1 VCAYLHPPGFRCRSM
16 TSARLLLRA
25 GLGLLALMLPA
36 GAIARPSDAPP
47 NGTFASAQLISGSA
61 GSVGG
66 SNVGAGLEAGDGPIA
81 GNGGG
86 ARVWYR
92 WTAPAS
98 GSASVD
104 THGSSFD
111 TLLGVFTGSSLS
123 SLSSVGQSD
132 DTTGSDKTSVV
143 AFQATAGTTY
153 QIAVDGYRG
162 PSSGQAQGSIVL
174 NWWEKSPPPH

>member
-1 VCAYLHPPGFRCRSM
+1 GVYTGSSLSSLSSVGQSDDTTGSDKTSVVAFQATAGTTYQIAVDGYRGSSSGQAQGSIILNWSEKSPPS
-16 TSARLLLRA
+16 
-25 GLGLLALMLPA
+25 
-36 GAIARPSDAPP
+36 

-98 GSASVD
+98 GTASVD

-111 TLLGVFTGSSLS
+111 TLLGVYTGSSLS

-132 DTTGSDKTSVV
+132 DTTSSDRTS
-143 AFQATAGTTY
+143 
-153 QIAVDGYRG
+153 AV
-162 PSSGQAQGSIVL
+162 
-174 NWWEKSPPPH
+174 